1 MPVRDEIPLQGE
13 LNCWTHDFDVPDIL
27 LTVCATGATGML
39 QFSNAEAE
47 KTLFVREGAIIFAKS
62 SSVDDRM
69 GEYLLRI
76 GKVSLEDWAE
86 LSRLVKP
93 GKRLGALMVEN
104 GVLDPKGLVQAV
116 VGQVRSI
123 VSSLFHWT
131 EAQYCFTNEELPSKE
146 TITLDMPIARLIVEG
161 VQEIHSWRRIS
172 RGIGTPESV
181 YRTISGHE
189 TSVRKLDL
197 DTPALELLAMLSR
210 PRSVVEVC
218 TESQLSDIDVC
229 QFLWAFRS
237 LGWIVPVEEDVSSDA
252 LPPVSSEDAG
262 ESDETVMI
270 PAEKVSSDAPPPVSS
285 EDAGESDE
293 TVMIP
298 AAVAESLPVAG
309 TPGPAV
315 EPDAV
320 PSAEGAVPSAEGAL
334 NVEPE
339 PLTEPVADTAEPGH
353 GVPAFETDS
362 SLPNFEDDAEAPFPS
377 PTDELPPSSPPTKKE
392 SEEEASKPA
401 LTTGDMDLDE
411 DMDGL
416 GEVLRSG
423 ESE

>member
-1 MPVRDEIPLQGE
+1 VRDEIPLQGE

-270 PAEKVSSDAPPPVSS
+270 PA
-285 EDAGESDE
+285 
-293 TVMIP
+293 
-298 AAVAESLPVAG
+298 AVAESLPVAG